1 MADEISEYTVR
12 DYSAMDRQ
20 IDEIA
25 RRERI
30 LTNRLNLENL
40 KRFALIGLMVLGG
53 VCLLILALAVAYRIA
68 FPPDKKILEN
78 PIPLEVTVKNE
89 PIIIEKKNTKI
100 IENKTPSNKI
110 FGLREKENKVTKESN
125 SKNTSKT
132 ILEDKS
138 KKPSKLDNTSVVTF
152 KTETTNINGLRTVT
166 TGWNWKN
173 PSANEPYKQYCYTS
187 NIDNVQVDL
196 AVIETNTNSKKSLY
210 NVRTANKNNLS
221 KAQWDNLEQ
230 KCQWYIN

>member
-30 LTNRLNLENL
+30 LTNRLNLGNL
-40 KRFALIGLMVLGG
+40 KRFALIGLMVVGG
-53 VCLLILALAVAYRIA
+53 ICLLILAIAIAYRIA
-68 FPPDKKILEN
+68 FPPQKTVLEN
-78 PIPLEVTVKNE
+78 PIPLEVIVKNE
-89 PIIIEKKNTKI
+89 PIIIEKENTKI
-100 IENKTPSNKI
+100 IQNKTPSNKM
-110 FGLREKENKVTKESN
+110 FGLKEKGNKVTDQNISN
-125 SKNTSKT
+125 YTSKT

-152 KTETTNINGLRTVT
+152 KTETTNINGWRTVT

-173 PSANEPYKQYCYTS
+173 PSSNEPYKQYCYTS
-187 NIDNVQVDL
+187 NVDNVRVDL
-196 AVIETNTNSKKSLY
+196 AVTETNTNSKKSLY
-210 NVRTANKNNLS
+210 NVYTANKNNLS
-221 KAQWDNLEQ
+221 KVQWNSLEQ
-230 KCQWYIN
+230 KCQWYFN